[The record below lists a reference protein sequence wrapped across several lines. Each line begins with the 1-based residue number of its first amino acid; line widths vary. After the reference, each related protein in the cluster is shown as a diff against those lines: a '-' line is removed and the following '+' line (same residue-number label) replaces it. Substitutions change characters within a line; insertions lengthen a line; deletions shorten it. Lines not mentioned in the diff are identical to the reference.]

1 MDIDDKARSIAREI
15 IEHLLASE
23 SAQAEDLEAV
33 RVRTYADEEAY
44 VMLGPKQAQE
54 TWPLHVAINQHLA
67 RGFERHGLMVEFVVL
82 SGSGYRQW
90 LRGRSDTADTRRR
103 YSEIME
109 YAFPTFTSE
118 PRTLQ

>member
-1 MDIDDKARSIAREI
+1 MDIDDKAHSIAQEI

-23 SAQAEDLEAV
+23 AAQTDDLEAV

-44 VMLGPKQAQE
+44 AMLGPKQAQE
-54 TWPLHVAINQHLA
+54 TWPLHIAINRHLA

-82 SGSGYRQW
+82 SGNGYRQW
-90 LRGRSDTADTRRR
+90 LRGRADTADMRRR
-103 YSEIME
+103 YGEIME
-109 YAFPTFTSE
+109 HAFPTFTSE